1 MEKRD
6 TVGGSANVTENSP
19 IAGAGNGCV
28 AGRHADEASSTADVI
43 ADRSARPYD
52 RGETIEDILLE
63 LNATSRSAVPAP
75 VETPQAPVEESDR
88 DSTCDKKTESIASS
102 GCGAHALEEDD
113 LRNPGVDPEPR
124 SSEIDY
130 DDYIVADEAS
140 ADEGTTQDDCAT
152 KDENE
157 DRVPL
162 PPSGNDNNGEEKNE
176 CSEAAATS
184 SEKAGGTVVAETV
197 KVTQLD
203 SPVKSMVGS
212 LESGGVK
219 ESKMSSGPV
228 SEVPGTPRRTGR
240 QRNAPQ
246 RLADGTE
253 KRSPERK
260 QTGPQKPA
268 AEAAA
273 AELLTVDQ
281 NHHAEAVPNGNGNLA
296 GQTYKVSPGK
306 QHLTK
311 AQRKLM
317 VDDEVPALPKQVT
330 PRKRAS
336 KLIVEEAAVPPEAS
350 VIVKP
355 EIFSDGD
362 NPLIECKTK
371 ASPRGKRLTKVQS
384 QGALEDQTSASPKK
398 GTPRK
403 RVATPAVEQVTAKAP
418 TNGNEPGILSGSDVP
433 LVIHKTRPLPRA
445 KQPPKAKQLPISPK
459 KGTSGKRVTTEEAL
473 LPEIA
478 GTDAQA
484 EVFSDEDAPL
494 AKRRKKQSSASN
506 MLTKVQK
513 QLALEKLPPVLLKRG
528 TSTEHAS
535 RSASD
540 VPAVANSTVQPDFL
554 SDDEEPLN
562 KRKTKASPK
571 KQAVRTKKQLTPEE
585 QPQVASGRAVPR
597 KRRSNV
603 DAGLEVSSPPRKELE
618 VKTRGKKQ
626 RTAADKDLELP
637 AASALGTPSNENQEP
652 SLAKMQQKAA
662 KSVRASKKPG
672 QLKGLPTEP
681 DEQPMEHADVVQE
694 KQATLE
700 TDPLQQVHPKES
712 PSSSPH
718 PRCISGS
725 LQNQDLWT
733 LRDSPSWRAEQ
744 FVSSDRLLRETVCL
758 GLRERE
764 VTTGPA
770 FLTIEVPSSGLDPR
784 RCWGPK
790 SARRRP
796 TVVFGGCDPYKMY
809 VNVHGT
815 RVLLQQWSRVSNITP
830 TVRLTDM
837 FATFSLK

>member
-6 TVGGSANVTENSP
+6 AVGDSANVTENSP
-19 IAGAGNGCV
+19 IAGAGNGCL
-28 AGRHADEASSTADVI
+28 AGRHADEASSTADVT

-75 VETPQAPVEESDR
+75 VETPQVPGEESDR

-140 ADEGTTQDDCAT
+140 ADEGATQDDSAT

-157 DRVPL
+157 DRVSL
-162 PPSGNDNNGEEKNE
+162 PPALGNDNSEEKNE
-176 CSEAAATS
+176 CSEAAAAS
-184 SEKAGGTVVAETV
+184 SEKAGDTEVAETV

-203 SPVKSMVGS
+203 SPVKSIVGS

-260 QTGPQKPA
+260 HNGPQKPA

-273 AELLTVDQ
+273 AQLLAVDQ
-281 NHHAEAVPNGNGNLA
+281 NHHAEAVPNGNLA
-296 GQTYKVSPGK
+296 GQTYKVSSGK

-336 KLIVEEAAVPPEAS
+336 KLAVEGTAVPPEAS
-350 VIVKP
+350 VIVQP
-355 EIFSDGD
+355 EIFSDDD

-403 RVATPAVEQVTAKAP
+403 RVATPAVEQVTPKAP
-418 TNGNEPGILSGSDVP
+418 TNGDETGILSDSDVP
-433 LVIHKTRPLPRA
+433 LVMHKTRPSPRA
-445 KQPPKAKQLPISPK
+445 KQPPKAKQQPISPK
-459 KGTSGKRVTTEEAL
+459 KGTLGKRATTEEAL
-473 LPEIA
+473 LSEIA
-478 GTDAQA
+478 ATDAQA

-494 AKRRKKQSSASN
+494 AKRRKKQSSAKN
-506 MLTKVQK
+506 MQTKVQK
-513 QLALEKLPPVLLKRG
+513 QLALEKLPSALPKRG

-535 RSASD
+535 RSASHA
-540 VPAVANSTVQPDFL
+540 PSVAYSTVQPDLL
-554 SDDEEPLN
+554 SDDDEPLN

-571 KQAVRTKKQLTPEE
+571 KQAVRARKQLTLEE
-585 QPQVASGRAVPR
+585 QSQVASGRAAPK
-597 KRRSNV
+597 KRQSNV

-618 VKTRGKKQ
+618 VKTKGKRQ

-637 AASALGTPSNENQEP
+637 AAAALGTQSNENQKP
-652 SLAKMQQKAA
+652 AIAKMQQKAG

-672 QLKGLPTEP
+672 QVKGLPNEP
-681 DEQPMEHADVVQE
+681 GEQPMEHADVVQE

-700 TDPLQQVHPKES
+700 TNPLQQEHPAES
-712 PSSSPH
+712 PSSSPR

-725 LQNQDLWT
+725 LQKQDLWT

-764 VTTGPA
+764 ATTGPA

-815 RVLLQQWSRVSNITP
+815 RVLLQQWSQVANITP

>member
-212 LESGGVK
+212 QESGGVK

-296 GQTYKVSPGK
+296 GQTYK
-306 QHLTK
+306 
-311 AQRKLM
+311 
-317 VDDEVPALPKQVT
+317 
-330 PRKRAS
+330 
-336 KLIVEEAAVPPEAS
+336 
-350 VIVKP
+350 
-355 EIFSDGD
+355 
-362 NPLIECKTK
+362 
-371 ASPRGKRLTKVQS
+371 
-384 QGALEDQTSASPKK
+384 
-398 GTPRK
+398 
-403 RVATPAVEQVTAKAP
+403 
-418 TNGNEPGILSGSDVP
+418 
-433 LVIHKTRPLPRA
+433 
-445 KQPPKAKQLPISPK
+445 
-459 KGTSGKRVTTEEAL
+459 
-473 LPEIA
+473 
-478 GTDAQA
+478 
-484 EVFSDEDAPL
+484 
-494 AKRRKKQSSASN
+494 
-506 MLTKVQK
+506 
-513 QLALEKLPPVLLKRG
+513 
-528 TSTEHAS
+528 
-535 RSASD
+535 
-540 VPAVANSTVQPDFL
+540 
-554 SDDEEPLN
+554 
-562 KRKTKASPK
+562 
-571 KQAVRTKKQLTPEE
+571 
-585 QPQVASGRAVPR
+585 
-597 KRRSNV
+597 
-603 DAGLEVSSPPRKELE
+603 
-618 VKTRGKKQ
+618 
-626 RTAADKDLELP
+626 
-637 AASALGTPSNENQEP
+637 
-652 SLAKMQQKAA
+652 
-662 KSVRASKKPG
+662 
-672 QLKGLPTEP
+672 
-681 DEQPMEHADVVQE
+681 
-694 KQATLE
+694 
-700 TDPLQQVHPKES
+700 QVHPKES